1 MNHDEQTL
9 THIMLSEGGPT
20 ARRAARY

>member
-9 THIMLSEGGPT
+9 THIMLSEDGPIT
-20 ARRAARY
+20 RRAARY